1 MSDLVRFG
9 VSLDKEL
16 LKKFDDH
23 IKQNSYSNRSNAIA
37 DIIRD
42 QLIEQEW
49 ISNEVVT
56 GVITM
61 VFDHHQRGLS
71 NTLTNIQ
78 HDHHDLIISSQ
89 HIHLDHD
96 NCFEIIVVKGHSNE
110 LKELCNKLKAAKGVK
125 HARVNL
131 ATTGEKV

>member
-9 VSLDKEL
+9 VSLQSEL
-16 LKKFDDH
+16 LKKFDEH
-23 IKQNSYSNRSNAIA
+23 IKQHSYTNRSNAIA

-42 QLIEQEW
+42 KLIEEEW
-49 ISNEVVT
+49 TSNEVVT
-56 GVITM
+56 GVVTM
-61 VFDHHQRGLS
+61 VFDHHQRDLT

-96 NCFEIIVVKGHSNE
+96 NCFEIIVVKGRANE
-110 LKELCNKLKAAKGVK
+110 LTKLCNKLKAAKGVK
-125 HARVNL
+125 HAKISL
-131 ATTGEKV
+131 ATTGEKI

>member
-9 VSLDKEL
+9 VSLNSDL
-16 LKKFDDH
+16 LKKFDEH
-23 IKQNSYSNRSNAIA
+23 IKKHSYSNRSNAIA

-49 ISNEVVT
+49 VSNEIVT
-56 GVITM
+56 GVITI

-71 NTLTNIQ
+71 NNLTNIQ

-131 ATTGEKV
+131 ATTGQKV

>member
-9 VSLDKEL
+9 VSLNSDL
-16 LKKFDDH
+16 LKKFDEH
-23 IKQNSYSNRSNAIA
+23 IKKNSYSNRSNAIA

-49 ISNEVVT
+49 ESNEIVT

-71 NTLTNIQ
+71 NALTNIQ
-78 HDHHDLIISSQ
+78 HDHHNLIISSQ

-131 ATTGEKV
+131 ATTGQKV

>member
-1 MSDLVRFG
+1 MSDIVRFG
-9 VSLDKEL
+9 VSLNSDL
-16 LKKFDDH
+16 LKKFDEY
-23 IKQNSYSNRSNAIA
+23 IKKHSYSNRSNAIA

-49 ISNEVVT
+49 ISNEIVT

-71 NTLTNIQ
+71 NNLTNIQ
-78 HDHHDLIISSQ
+78 HDHNDLIISSQ

-125 HARVNL
+125 HARINL
-131 ATTGEKV
+131 ATTGQKV

>member
-9 VSLDKEL
+9 VSLDGEL

-23 IKQNSYSNRSNAIA
+23 IKQHSYSNRSSALA
-37 DIIRD
+37 DIIREK
-42 QLIEQEW
+42 LIEQEW
-49 ISNEVVT
+49 QSNEIVT

-61 VFDHHQRGLS
+61 VFDHHQRGLA
-71 NTLTNIQ
+71 NLLTNIQ
-78 HDHHDLIISSQ
+78 HDRHGLIISSQ

-96 NCFEIIVVKGHSNE
+96 NCFEIIVVKGRATVLNQ
-110 LKELCNKLKAAKGVK
+110 LCNDLKAPKGVK
-125 HARVNL
+125 YARLNL